1 MRTLLIDMP
10 SGVAGDMLLAALIGC
25 GANPDRLRADLAR
38 ILPVEVKV
46 KRINKGGLAAVRVEV
61 EADQAATWNQPSP
74 VAIDL
79 RAAKPSDLPPPAT
92 ASPSQAHPLAQAHP
106 HRPWRAIRDLLAA
119 ADLPARVKDRAQR
132 VFRLLAEAE
141 GAVHGIA
148 ADDVEFHEVGA
159 VDAIADV
166 VGCCLALEQLGI
178 GAVIA
183 GPFTPGQGTVSCA
196 HGRMPV
202 PVPAVA
208 EILKRTGAPCRILG
222 FETGELTTPTGAAL
236 VAALATRFIDGE
248 SPPARFHVRASG
260 YGAGQREIPRLVNV
274 VRCLVLEDLEG
285 AAPAKAS
292 ATVAA
297 SSGAATVVAVRYDD
311 DEAQADPVAL
321 APHPV
326 PAPVSSSVTPDLL
339 TDRVVELRCQLDDA
353 TGEQLADLLDRVLAA
368 GALDAWHTPV
378 VMKKGRPGALFSLL
392 ATLPDRERLARLVL
406 THSPAIGLR
415 WQELDRYV
423 LPRRQETVLVA
434 GQAIPLKIVRVPG
447 GGERA
452 KPEADAVAAA
462 AHHLGWDFARVAA
475 AALAAWRPAVP
486 APADRKA

>member
-10 SGVAGDMLLAALIGC
+10 SGVAGDMLLAALIDC
-25 GANPDRLRADLAR
+25 GADPDRLRADLAR
-38 ILPVEVKV
+38 LLPVGLTV
-46 KRINKGGLAAVRVEV
+46 KRISKGGLAAVQVEV
-61 EADQAATWNQPSP
+61 EADQEATWNQPTLVVPVSP
-74 VAIDL
+74 VDL
-79 RAAKPSDLPPPAT
+79 SAARPAESLPRST
-92 ASPSQAHPLAQAHP
+92 ALPLLAQAHP

-132 VFRLLAEAE
+132 VFRLLAQAE
-141 GAVHGIA
+141 GAVHGVA
-148 ADDVEFHEVGA
+148 PEDVEFHEVGA

-166 VGCCLALEQLGI
+166 VGCCLALEYLGI
-178 GAVIA
+178 GEVIA

-208 EILKRTGAPCRILG
+208 EILKRTKAPCRILG

-248 SPPARFHVRASG
+248 APPGRFHVRASG
-260 YGAGQREIPRLVNV
+260 FGAGQREIPRQVNV
-274 VRCLVLEDLEG
+274 VRCLVLEDLDG
-285 AAPAKAS
+285 PVAHAPAPAHAPAS
-292 ATVAA
+292 ALAAAAVAA
-297 SSGAATVVAVRYDD
+297 RYDD
-311 DEAQADPVAL
+311 EDAADTSLGLASTAQ
-321 APHPV
+321 V
-326 PAPVSSSVTPDLL
+326 PAPTAPDLL
-339 TDRVVELRCQLDDA
+339 TDRVVELRCQLDDV

-378 VMKKGRPGALFSLL
+378 VMKKGRPGVLFSLL
-392 ATLPDRERLARLVL
+392 ATPPERERLARLVL

-415 WQELDRYV
+415 WLELDRYV

-434 GQAIPLKIVRVPG
+434 GQAIPLKIVRRPD

-452 KPEADAVAAA
+452 KPEAAAVAAA

-475 AALAAWRPAVP
+475 AALAAWRPAAP
-486 APADRKA
+486 APTDLQA